1 MNAVLSHLKNVLD
14 LFSGSCCRQQ
24 CVQLFHCDKNVS
36 CQIKIFGHSKEKL
49 HFKECVDRPEL
60 C

>member
-1 MNAVLSHLKNVLD
+1 MSAVLSLLKHVLD

-24 CVQLFHCDKNVS
+24 CAQSFHFDENVS
-36 CQIKIFGHSKEKL
+36 CQIRMFRPFKDKL
-49 HFKECVDRPEL
+49 HFKECVDRPEF

>member
-1 MNAVLSHLKNVLD
+1 MNAWLSHIKHVLD

-24 CVQLFHCDKNVS
+24 CPQMFHCDENVS
-36 CQIKIFGHSKEKL
+36 CQIRILIPFNDKL

>member
-1 MNAVLSHLKNVLD
+1 MNAVLSHLKHILD

-24 CVQLFHCDKNVS
+24 CAKNAS
-36 CQIKIFGHSKEKL
+36 CQIRIFGPFKEKL
-49 HFKECVDRPEL
+49 HFKECVYRPEL